1 MLQKVKEFIL
11 SHKNSKAINLF
22 VLLLLIAAVP
32 LTVFVAQQ
40 RQETRQRASANTAA
54 CINKNVPVSVPVL
67 AMAYFPPDPNR
78 PDYLN
83 QEETDWGGNN
93 WGQLKIKDWEQRTQ
107 QQIDT
112 AIPYINEAT
121 KYHGYKDPNAVSSL
135 NYSILD
141 YKKFYEPMPRG
152 DFASG
157 TTYRVNY
164 GKILRDQNICD
175 YVDNRG
181 VKEVWIYGY
190 HSSKIVPDESRM
202 SSKYGDIS
210 NSLPKEEFVPQEFRM
225 PVCQNSYVFYNFTY
239 QPSGGIENNI
249 HNRIHQIENEM
260 GYSDRNTFWFN
271 FSEYGPEY
279 PPDRNTW
286 RSSCGNSHIVP
297 NWTEHQTQGYI
308 YNLTNNRE
316 FNCETWDPD
325 DSKTTYMNA
334 NCERW
339 GCTELGFYKWFMQNM
354 PGYNNGIVYQGQ
366 KMRNWWEA
374 MYDFNA
380 FIDKGR
386 SLYGESIFECSQPTS
401 SPTAISPPT
410 STPTPTPFVCTA
422 CAADIDKSGRVDDMD
437 YQRFIACLGKKSTEK
452 DWYGRSC
459 APSDIDKNG
468 IVGTADYNCLI
479 QKFYQTCSSTFLTP
493 TPFIFPTPTNITPF
507 PTKVLLK

>member
-40 RQETRQRASANTAA
+40 RQETRQKASANTAA

-78 PDYLN
+78 PDYLD
-83 QEETDWGGNN
+83 QEETGWGGNN
-93 WGQLKIKDWEQRTQ
+93 WSALTIKDWEQRTQ

-202 SSKYGDIS
+202 SSKYGDVS
-210 NSLPKEEFVPQEFRM
+210 NSIPKEEYVPSEFKM
-225 PVCQNSYVFYNFTY
+225 PICNNSYVLYNFTY

-249 HNRIHQIENEM
+249 HNRFHQIENVIPYAE
-260 GYSDRNTFWFN
+260 GKWPPSRENIPGSIFWGD
-271 FSEYGPEY
+271 FSEYVQDY
-279 PPDRNTW
+279 TVRDYK
-286 RSSCGNSHIVP
+286 SSCGNTHITP
-297 NWTEHQTQGYI
+297 NWTDQLTQGGHYD
-308 YNLTNNRE
+308 LTNNRE
-316 FNCETWDPD
+316 FNCETWDP
-325 DSKTTYMNA
+325 
-334 NCERW
+334 
-339 GCTELGFYKWFMQNM
+339 
-354 PGYNNGIVYQGQ
+354 
-366 KMRNWWEA
+366 
-374 MYDFNA
+374 
-380 FIDKGR
+380 
-386 SLYGESIFECSQPTS
+386 
-401 SPTAISPPT
+401 
-410 STPTPTPFVCTA
+410 
-422 CAADIDKSGRVDDMD
+422 
-437 YQRFIACLGKKSTEK
+437 
-452 DWYGRSC
+452 
-459 APSDIDKNG
+459 
-468 IVGTADYNCLI
+468 
-479 QKFYQTCSSTFLTP
+479 
-493 TPFIFPTPTNITPF
+493 
-507 PTKVLLK
+507 